1 MSSAAVLTHGPGDPA
16 RAADSDD
23 PQDESRDPIPTRG
36 RGSWPAHWPLTALF
50 VGFPV
55 WWVLGIDSLVPV
67 LLAAPMAAQLWRRR
81 TIRLPAGFGFWAL
94 FLVWV
99 LMGVVLLW
107 ADAPGAVPGGDSSRL
122 LLFGYRLAWYAAC
135 TVVLLWV
142 TNLRRSDLP
151 DEHVRR
157 LVAWMFLVTTAGG
170 LLGLLAPSF
179 SFSSA
184 LELLLPYKIS
194 SNQFVASLVHPEA
207 ADVQLVLGYPE
218 TRPKAPFPFTNTW
231 GSMLS
236 LCLVFLLAL
245 DLRRRRFTRAL
256 LLLVV
261 LVALVPVVYSLNRGL
276 WVSLALGLLG
286 VVVLRVLRGHRAAA
300 LGLVVATVLGA
311 VALLASPLG
320 DLYQGR
326 VENGHSNDRR
336 SQLLT
341 VTTEAVTTG
350 SPVLGF
356 GSTRDVQGSFASI
369 TGAPTPDCPA
379 CGVPPMGTQGQLW
392 LVLFS
397 QGWLGLAF
405 FLGFVALALS
415 RTWRCR
421 TTNETVCLFVLGF
434 FVLQLPIYDTLGL
447 PLYVTMIAI
456 GLVAREQAVAHEQ
469 AVAALADVGGG
480 VSGGPAGAGRRA
492 RVRALGVPNLLVLV
506 LTPAAVGGLVGAGLA
521 GATAEPTFR
530 ARVSILIT
538 PSPVYLDTGAAVDEE
553 DPPREITVDTE
564 AALLES
570 ERALGRAAR
579 VSGVEVAELRDAST
593 VTAEPNSQI
602 LVLTVQAGAAD
613 RADRGARAVA
623 DSYLQEREAFLIQ
636 RRDRLVDQLRDELA
650 SLDPAVRTLTG
661 DRERVIAQ
669 IDYLETSTAT
679 IGRVA
684 RQEDAA
690 AVRRQAEVPIASGAA
705 LGLLLGVAAVRRLST
720 TRRPLREPRPRRVP

>member
-1 MSSAAVLTHGPGDPA
+1 MSPAAVLTRGPGDPTG
-16 RAADSDD
+16 AADGDD
-23 PQDESRDPIPTRG
+23 PQDDSRGPTPARG
-36 RGSWPAHWPLTALF
+36 RGSWPVHWPLTALF
-50 VGFPV
+50 VGFPL
-55 WWVLGIDSLVPV
+55 WWVLGIDSLLPV
-67 LLAAPMAAQLWRRR
+67 LLVAPMGAQLWRRR

-122 LLFGYRLAWYAAC
+122 LLFGHRLGWYAAC

-142 TNLRRSDLP
+142 TNLRRSDLT

-157 LVAWMFLVTTAGG
+157 LVAWMFLVTAAGG

-184 LELLLPYKIS
+184 LELLLP
-194 SNQFVASLVHPEA
+194 
-207 ADVQLVLGYPE
+207 E
-218 TRPKAPFPFTNTW
+218 TRPKSPFPVTDTW

-300 LGLVVATVLGA
+300 LGLVVAIVLGA

-320 DLYQGR
+320 DLHQGR

-336 SQLLT
+336 GQLLSL
-341 VTTEAVTTG
+341 TTEAVTTG

-356 GSTRDVQGSFASI
+356 GSTRDVQGSFASV

-421 TTNETVCLFVLGF
+421 TTNETVCLFVLGL

-456 GLVAREQAVAHEQ
+456 GLVAREQAVAHERDS
-469 AVAALADVGGG
+469 AARAEMGGG
-480 VSGGPAGAGRRA
+480 AGGGPAGTGRWT

-521 GATAEPTFR
+521 GATADPTFR

-538 PSPVYLDTGAAVDEE
+538 PSPVYLDTGAEVDDEDAE
-553 DPPREITVDTE
+553 ADPPREITVDTE

-570 ERALGRAAR
+570 ERALGRAAT
-579 VSGVEVAELRDAST
+579 VSGVAVAELREASAI
-593 VTAEPNSQI
+593 TAEPHSQV
-602 LVLTVQAGAAD
+602 LVLTVQTRDAD
-613 RADRGARAVA
+613 RADGAARAIA

-636 RRDRLVDQLRDELA
+636 RRDRLVEQLRDELA
-650 SLDPAVRTLTG
+650 ALDPADRSLTG

-669 IDYLETSTAT
+669 VNYLETSTAT
-679 IGRVA
+679 IGRVV
-684 RQEDAA
+684 RQEETA

-705 LGLLLGVAAVRRLST
+705 LGLLLGVAAVGRLST
-720 TRRPLREPRPRRVP
+720 RPLRTPRPGRVP

>member
-1 MSSAAVLTHGPGDPA
+1 MSSVAVLTRAPGDPA
-16 RAADSDD
+16 PGAESDD
-23 PQDESRDPIPTRG
+23 LDAAEPARRP
-36 RGSWPAHWPLTALF
+36 GSWPAHWPLTALF
-50 VGFPV
+50 VGFPL
-55 WWVLGIDSLVPV
+55 WWALGIDSLLPL
-67 LLAAPMAAQLWRRR
+67 LLAVPMAAQLWRRR
-81 TIRLPAGFGFWAL
+81 SLRLPAGFGFWCL

-99 LMGVVLLW
+99 VMGVVLLW

-122 LLFGYRLAWYAAC
+122 LLFAYRIAWYAAC

-157 LVAWMFLVTTAGG
+157 LVAWMFVVATAGG

-179 SFSSA
+179 SFTSA
-184 LELLLPYKIS
+184 LELLLPTSIR

-236 LCLVFLLAL
+236 LSLVFVAAL
-245 DLRRRRFTRAL
+245 DLRRRHVTRAL
-256 LLLVV
+256 LALVA
-261 LVALVPVVYSLNRGL
+261 LTALVPVVYSLNRGL
-276 WVSLALGLLG
+276 WASLALGLLG
-286 VVVLRVLRGHRAAA
+286 VVVLRVLRGHRAMA
-300 LGLVVATVLGA
+300 LGLVVAIAFGA

-326 VENGHSNDRR
+326 LENGHSNDRR
-336 SQLLT
+336 GQLLS
-341 VTTEAVTTG
+341 VTTEAVTQG

-369 TGAPTPDCPA
+369 TGASTPDCPA

-434 FVLQLPIYDTLGL
+434 FIVQLPIYDTLGL

-456 GLVAREQAVAHEQ
+456 GLVAREQA
-469 AVAALADVGGG
+469 
-480 VSGGPAGAGRRA
+480 AGAGREPGGGRWA
-492 RVRALGVPNLLVLV
+492 RVRALGVRNLLVLV
-506 LTPAAVGGLVGAGLA
+506 LTPAAVGGLVGAGVA

-538 PSPVYLDTGAAVDEE
+538 PSPVYLDTGAPEVDDEETDE

-570 ERALGRAAR
+570 ERALGRAADA
-579 VSGVEVAELRDAST
+579 SGIDSVELRDSIA

-602 LVLTVQAGAAD
+602 LVLTVDAGDAERADAGAQ
-613 RADRGARAVA
+613 AVA

-636 RRDRLVDQLRDELA
+636 RRDRLVEQLRDELA
-650 SLDPAVRTLTG
+650 SLDPAVRSLAG
-661 DRERVIAQ
+661 DRELVTAQ
-669 IDYLETSTAT
+669 IDFLETSTAT
-679 IGRVA
+679 IGRVV
-684 RQEDAA
+684 RHEDAT
-690 AVRRQAEVPIASGAA
+690 AVRRQSEVPIASGAA
-705 LGLLLGVAAVRRLST
+705 LGLLLGVVAVRRLSAH
-720 TRRPLREPRPRRVP
+720 RRPLGAPRPRRVR

>member
-1 MSSAAVLTHGPGDPA
+1 MSPAPLLTRAPGHPDQQPDQQPDQAAQDADLDGPAPA
-16 RAADSDD
+16 RRQGA
-23 PQDESRDPIPTRG
+23 
-36 RGSWPAHWPLTALF
+36 WPLHWPLTALF
-50 VGFPV
+50 AGFPL
-55 WWVLGIDSLVPV
+55 WWVLGLDSLLPL
-67 LLAAPMAAQLWRRR
+67 LLAVPMGVQLWRRR
-81 TIRLPAGFGFWAL
+81 TLRLPAGFGFWVL

-99 LMGVVLLW
+99 LLGVVLLW
-107 ADAPGAVPGGDSSRL
+107 ADAPGAVPGGDSTRL
-122 LLFGYRLAWYAAC
+122 LLFAYRVAWYAAC
-135 TVVLLWV
+135 TIVLLWV

-157 LVAWMFLVTTAGG
+157 LVAWMFVVATAGG

-184 LELLLPYKIS
+184 IELLLPYNIRT
-194 SNQFVASLVHPEA
+194 NQFVASLVHPEA
-207 ADVQLVLGYPE
+207 ADVQMVLGYPE
-218 TRPKAPFPFTNTW
+218 TRPKAPFPYTNTW

-236 LCLVFLLAL
+236 LSLVFLLAL

-256 LLLVV
+256 LLLVA

-276 WVSLALGLLG
+276 WASLALGLLG
-286 VVVLRVLRGHRAAA
+286 VVVLRVLRGHRATA
-300 LGLVVATVLGA
+300 LGLVVAMVFGA

-326 VENGHSNDRR
+326 IENGHSNDRR
-336 SQLLT
+336 GQLLS

-369 TGAPTPDCPA
+369 TGAATPDCPA

-456 GLVAREQAVAHEQ
+456 GLVAREQAVGGRPRG
-469 AVAALADVGGG
+469 VG
-480 VSGGPAGAGRRA
+480 RWA

-506 LTPAAVGGLVGAGLA
+506 LTPAAVGGLIGAGVSE
-521 GATAEPTFR
+521 ATAEPTFR
-530 ARVSILIT
+530 SRVSILIT
-538 PSPVYLDTGAAVDEE
+538 PSPVYLDTGVEVEDADGELEE

-570 ERALGRAAR
+570 ERALGRAA
-579 VSGVEVAELRDAST
+579 VVAGIPPAELRESVS

-602 LVLTVQAGAAD
+602 LVLTINSSAAD
-613 RADRGARAVA
+613 RADRAARAIA

-636 RRDRLVDQLRDELA
+636 RRDRLVEQLRDELT
-650 SLDPAVRTLTG
+650 SLDPAVRSLAR

-669 IDYLETSTAT
+669 INYLETSTAT

-684 RQEDAA
+684 RLEEAEV
-690 AVRRQAEVPIASGAA
+690 VRRQVEVPIASGAA
-705 LGLLLGVAAVRRLST
+705 LGLLLGVAAVRHLT
-720 TRRPLREPRPRRVP
+720 IARRPLRAPRPRRVR

>member
-1 MSSAAVLTHGPGDPA
+1 MCPATLLTRAPEDPA
-16 RAADSDD
+16 PVRE
-23 PQDESRDPIPTRG
+23 Q
-36 RGSWPAHWPLTALF
+36 GSWPAHWPLTVLF
-50 VGFPV
+50 VGFPL
-55 WWVLGIDSLVPV
+55 WWVLGIDSLLPL
-67 LLAAPMAAQLWRRR
+67 LLAAPMGAQLWRRR

-122 LLFGYRLAWYAAC
+122 LLFAYRISWYAAC
-135 TVVLLWV
+135 TIVLLWV

-157 LVAWMFLVTTAGG
+157 LVAWMFVVATVGG

-184 LELLLPYKIS
+184 LELLLPYNIRT
-194 SNQFVASLVHPEA
+194 NQFVASLVHPEA

-236 LCLVFLLAL
+236 LSLVFVVAL
-245 DLRRRRFTRAL
+245 DLRRRRFTRAM
-256 LLLVV
+256 LVLV
-261 LVALVPVVYSLNRGL
+261 ALVALVPVVYSLNRGL
-276 WVSLALGLLG
+276 WASLALGLLG
-286 VVVLRVLRGHRAAA
+286 VVVLRVLRGHRAMA
-300 LGLVVATVLGA
+300 LGLVVAIAFGA

-326 VENGHSNDRR
+326 IENGHSNDRR
-336 SQLLT
+336 GQLLT

-369 TGAPTPDCPA
+369 TGAATPDCPA

-421 TTNETVCLFVLGF
+421 TTNETVCLFVVGF

-456 GLVAREQAVAHEQ
+456 GLVAREQATS
-469 AVAALADVGGG
+469 D
-480 VSGGPAGAGRRA
+480 GAGVGSPGSGRWA

-506 LTPAAVGGLVGAGLA
+506 LTPAAVGGLIGAGVA

-538 PSPVYLDTGAAVDEE
+538 PSPVYLDTGNVEGQEEDEDEE
-553 DPPREITVDTE
+553 ADPPREITVDTE

-570 ERALGRAAR
+570 ERALGRAAT
-579 VSGVEVAELRDAST
+579 VSGVDAGDLRDSIS

-602 LVLTVQAGAAD
+602 LVLTVDLGEAERAD
-613 RADRGARAVA
+613 RAASAVA

-636 RRDRLVDQLRDELA
+636 RRDRLIEQLRDELA
-650 SLDPAVRTLTG
+650 SLDPAVRSLTS
-661 DRERVIAQ
+661 DRERVTAQ

-684 RQEDAA
+684 RHEDAA
-690 AVRRQAEVPIASGAA
+690 PVRRQTEVPIASGAA

-720 TRRPLREPRPRRVP
+720 ARRPYRAPRPRMVR